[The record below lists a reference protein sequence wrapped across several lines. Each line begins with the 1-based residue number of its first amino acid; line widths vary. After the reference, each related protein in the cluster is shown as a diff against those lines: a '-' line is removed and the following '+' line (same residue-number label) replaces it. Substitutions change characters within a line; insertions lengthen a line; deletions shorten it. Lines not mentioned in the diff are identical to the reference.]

1 MGGVGP
7 PLACHSGHVARDLEA
22 AVEAYR
28 AAQQRV
34 TDAKAE
40 TAAALAA
47 VPDARARLA
56 AAIVAEA
63 HAGERVGDLAR
74 RTGYGREQVRRILR
88 AGGVEAD

>member
-1 MGGVGP
+1 M
-7 PLACHSGHVARDLEA
+7 SGDLEA
-22 AVEAYR
+22 ALAAYQ

-34 TDAKAE
+34 LDARE
-40 TAAALAA
+40 EERAALAA
-47 VPDARARLA
+47 VPVARAQLA

-63 HAGERVGDLAR
+63 VAGARVGDLAR